1 MVLSALDGYEIGEF
15 EHNRKSK
22 TVLRTGSG
30 PAVIVM
36 AEIPGI
42 TPKVAEFGRKVAE
55 IGCTAILP
63 SLFGVPGKKPALGN
77 SVRVLKKACISR
89 EFTALITRN
98 MHIDTIQI
106 VSCFFCRNCKL

>member
-1 MVLSALDGYEIGEF
+1 MELSALDGYEIGEF

-22 TVLRTGSG
+22 TVLRIGSG

-42 TPKVAEFGRKVAE
+42 TPKVAEFGRKVAG

-77 SVRVLKKACISR
+77 LS
-89 EFTALITRN
+89 LI
-98 MHIDTIQI
+98 HI
-106 VSCFFCRNCKL
+106 

>member
-1 MVLSALDGYEIGEF
+1 MEISALDGYEIGEF

-55 IGCTAILP
+55 IG
-63 SLFGVPGKKPALGN
+63 
-77 SVRVLKKACISR
+77 
-89 EFTALITRN
+89 
-98 MHIDTIQI
+98 
-106 VSCFFCRNCKL
+106 